1 MNLNALKHKAVDYIN
16 HADDD
21 FISMVSVLIDEYE
34 KQAKAGFIVKN
45 TLSKQDLI
53 DNALQ
58 ASERVKSGKYISQEI
73 LEKEV
78 ENW

>member
-34 KQAKAGFIVKN
+34 KQGKVGFIGKKS
-45 TLSKQDLI
+45 LSKEELI
-53 DNALQ
+53 KNVLQ
-58 ASERVKSGKYISQEI
+58 ASKRVKSGKYITQEL